1 MFPGTN
7 HPRPSRRGESGAK
20 PMAID
25 GHGPRP
31 SQGPGPSMP
40 VVGGAPAPRRPS
52 QAGQVYSG
60 RDPRMMQGDAR
71 AASHHPSRHPSQG
84 HMQGGASMP
93 PPPQYGMRPSQMG
106 GQGVDA
112 GSRSS
117 ATVRAPSKPV
127 SAMCGPSAA
136 MEFVEPHKS
145 SRPFSRHPSAHP
157 DYHDSKVVVRPS
169 SRPIS
174 DMQGYDDDQFAVGP
188 SSRQPS
194 AHGNPQ
200 QALVPYRQSTRRP
213 SHGGHGQHALAQQ
226 GQGSEYQ
233 VVITQ
238 VAIRGANWQNGSGK
252 WNNYMGGNGYQ

>member
-1 MFPGTN
+1 
-7 HPRPSRRGESGAK
+7 
-20 PMAID
+20 
-25 GHGPRP
+25 
-31 SQGPGPSMP
+31 
-40 VVGGAPAPRRPS
+40 
-52 QAGQVYSG
+52 
-60 RDPRMMQGDAR
+60 
-71 AASHHPSRHPSQG
+71 
-84 HMQGGASMP
+84 MQGGASMP

-174 DMQGYDDDQFAVGP
+174 DMQATMTTNSPLALLHASHRLTVTLSKLWCHIGSPLVALLMVAMVNMLLP
-188 SSRQPS
+188 SKVRVRNIRSSLLKWLFVVLTGRM
-194 AHGNPQ
+194 
-200 QALVPYRQSTRRP
+200 ALVSGTTTWVVTAISRR
-213 SHGGHGQHALAQQ
+213 
-226 GQGSEYQ
+226 
-233 VVITQ
+233 I
-238 VAIRGANWQNGSGK
+238 
-252 WNNYMGGNGYQ
+252 